1 MASTSASRSAT
12 RRFRRLACLL
22 GAGVAALACAQAAVA
37 TTPVG
42 TQVRA
47 TVTGPDGDTSY
58 GVDGVAVARDG
69 RTGKQLLVWRRVANT
84 PKARVY
90 GRFLDPQGQPTGAEF
105 AISEAGFD
113 AGSPAV
119 AWNPR
124 ANEFMVAFQRETGVA
139 GEYEIYAQ
147 RLGPD
152 GTERGIDTRITTAG
166 NATAAFDADDPA
178 IVVNEARNEYLV
190 AYEADGNAGPLVD
203 DEVEIHIQRLAAD
216 GTQVGTDDQR
226 VSSAGPNGNV
236 NFTAEDVSAA
246 WDERHDEYLLAWEAD
261 DAAGASVVNERE
273 IHVQRITGD
282 GTQVGVDDQRIS
294 DVGPPGDADYDA
306 TDPSVAYGAEAD
318 EFMVTWDGDDN
329 AAPLVKDETEIFA
342 QRLSWDGVEQG
353 TDDQRVSDMG
363 ADGATVPGANGS
375 SVSHDPRA
383 NEYLVAWHGDDTGNG
398 HHEVF
403 AQRLS
408 ATGVPLDGNDVRV
421 SFMQDENA
429 ITAGAFDPAVTY
441 DGAANQYQLAWTG
454 ASTVPPLAGNEY
466 ELYARR
472 FGAGT
477 PVTTTAQQCK
487 VLPALTDPPKGDP
500 SKITLST
507 DQLIIN
513 QRIDQAAIRR
523 ANGVQSW
530 LDAGVESR
538 DICQAAL
545 GTQELPT
552 SAAGGWTGV
561 PATYAPPDPR
571 PVQIPAPTPG
581 DPSKV
586 TLTVNQLLINQRI
599 SQAAIRR
606 LNALKARLD
615 AGLTGGDI
623 DDGAVGRAQLL
634 AGTTVVYAP
643 LPTVPP
649 AASVTDIAPASPGDP
664 SKVTL
669 TVNQLLINQRISQAA
684 VKRAN
689 ELIHRLG
696 EGIGPEEIRNG
707 GLTAADLAPGLAL
720 STTP

>member
-1 MASTSASRSAT
+1 MASTTASRSAT

-22 GAGVAALACAQAAVA
+22 GAGVVAFTVAQTATA

-47 TVTGPDGDTSY
+47 TVTGPDGDTNY
-58 GVDGVAVARDG
+58 GVDGVAAARDG
-69 RTGKQLLVWRRVANT
+69 RTGNQLLVWRRVANS
-84 PKARVY
+84 PKARIY
-90 GRFLDPQGQPTGAEF
+90 GRFLDPQGQPAGAEF
-105 AISEAGFD
+105 PISDAGFD
-113 AGSPAV
+113 AGSPTV

-124 ANEFMVAFQRETGVA
+124 ANEFMVAFERETAVA
-139 GEYEIYAQ
+139 GEYEIYVQ
-147 RLGPD
+147 RLAGD
-152 GTERGIDTRITTAG
+152 GTERGTDTRITTAG
-166 NATAAFDADDPA
+166 NGTPAFDAGDPA

-190 AYEADGNAGPLVD
+190 AYESDDNAGAFVD
-203 DEVEIHIQRLAAD
+203 DELEVHIQRLAAD
-216 GTQVGTDDQR
+216 GTQLGTDDQR
-226 VSSAGPNGNV
+226 VSSAGPTGNA
-236 NFTAEDVSAA
+236 NFAAEDVSAA

-261 DAAGASVVNERE
+261 DAAGPYVVNERE
-273 IHVQRITGD
+273 IRVQRVTGD
-282 GTQVGVDDQRIS
+282 GVEIGTDDQRIS

-306 TDPSVAYGAEAD
+306 TDPSVAYNAAAD

-353 TDDQRVSDMG
+353 IDDQRISDMG
-363 ADGATVPGANGS
+363 ADGATTPGANGS
-375 SVSHDPRA
+375 NVSYDPRA

-398 HHEVF
+398 HYEVY

-408 ATGVPLDGNDVRV
+408 ASGAEVDGNDVRV

-429 ITAGAFDPAVTY
+429 NTAGAFDPAVTY

-454 ASTVPPLAGNEY
+454 ASTVAPLAGNEF

-477 PVTTTAQQCK
+477 PVVTTARLCK
-487 VLPALTDPPKGDP
+487 TLPALTDPPKGDP
-500 SKITLST
+500 SKITLSV

-523 ANGVQSW
+523 ANGVQAW
-530 LDAGVESR
+530 IDAGVEAR
-538 DICQAAL
+538 DLCQAAL
-545 GTQELPT
+545 GADELY
-552 SAAGGWTGV
+552 SGAAGGWTGV
-561 PATYAPPDPR
+561 PATYGEPNPR
-571 PVQIPAPTPG
+571 PVDIPAAKPG

-615 AGLTGGDI
+615 AGLTGGDVK
-623 DDGAVGRAQLL
+623 DGAVGRAQLL

-643 LPTVPP
+643 VLTTPP
-649 AASVTDIAPASPGDP
+649 AASVTTIAPASPGDP

-669 TVNQLLINQRISQAA
+669 SVNQLLINQRISQAA

-696 EGIGPEEIRNG
+696 EGIGPEEIRDG

-720 STTP
+720 STAP